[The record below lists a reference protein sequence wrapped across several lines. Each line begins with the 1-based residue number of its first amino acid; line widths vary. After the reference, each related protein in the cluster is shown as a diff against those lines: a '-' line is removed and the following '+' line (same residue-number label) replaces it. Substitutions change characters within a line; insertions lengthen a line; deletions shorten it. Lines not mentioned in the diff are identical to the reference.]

1 MAFIEIEEMKT
12 VMAPYQMDQITDG
25 DDTIIILGIDTAV
38 EEVRS
43 YLTPNAQRQ
52 YADGRLTYDTE
63 AIFAATG
70 ADRNPLIMAIT
81 KTVAEWW
88 ITQLCNADIVY
99 EQIKDRYDRAKKYLN
114 QLLTGEITLTT
125 LPQLDLFG
133 DEAPNA
139 PEILYYGS
147 RDKFSHE

>member
-12 VMAPYQMDQITDG
+12 VMYDYQLDQITDN
-25 DDTIIILGIDTAV
+25 DDSIISMGIATAI

-43 YLTPNAQRQ
+43 YLTPNNQHQFR
-52 YADGRLTYDTE
+52 DGRLIYDTE
-63 AIFAATG
+63 AIFSATG
-70 ADRNPLIMAIT
+70 TDRNDLILAIT

-99 EQIKDRYDRAKKYLN
+99 EQIKDRYDRATKWLN
-114 QLLTGEITLTT
+114 QLKDGELNLTT

-133 DEAPNA
+133 DDNPNA
-139 PEILYYGS
+139 AQLFYGS
-147 RDKFSHE
+147 RTKFNHE

>member
-12 VMAPYQMDQITDG
+12 VMYDYQLDQITEN
-25 DDTIIILGIDTAV
+25 DDSIISMGIATAI

-43 YLTPNAQRQ
+43 YLTPNSQHQFR
-52 YADGRLTYDTE
+52 DGRLIYDTE
-63 AIFAATG
+63 AIFSATG
-70 ADRNPLIMAIT
+70 TDRNDLILAIT

-99 EQIKDRYDRAKKYLN
+99 EQIKDRYDRATKWLN
-114 QLLTGEITLTT
+114 QLKNGELNLTT

-133 DEAPNA
+133 DANPNA
-139 PEILYYGS
+139 PTLHFGS
-147 RDKFSHE
+147 RTKFNHE